1 MDLLIYKLDAPA
13 DSGNTKE
20 RFEEIARCPGHHCF
34 SCHGHSNK
42 HKTHLLLDTI
52 QQFPLICTVQKEE
65 KQTPCSSEDS
75 SAAADALH
83 KRNQQHTTPSFKYE
97 VLRNR
102 GCLTQ
107 RLCNHTA
114 KGITPSVDGDQL
126 AARGPTCGG
135 DRRDATHTHERTTSH
150 WEPERTSA
158 SMRCSLQPER

>member
-1 MDLLIYKLDAPA
+1 MPLQTVEIPRNGSRRLRGVRAIIVFLATVTQQAQNPFVAGYYYTIIPSNMHCKK
-13 DSGNTKE
+13 KE
-20 RFEEIARCPGHHCF
+20 
-34 SCHGHSNK
+34 
-42 HKTHLLLDTI
+42 T
-52 QQFPLICTVQKEE
+52 
-65 KQTPCSSEDS
+65 QTTCSSEES

-135 DRRDATHTHERTTSH
+135 VPRDTTHTHERKASH

-158 SMRCSLQPER
+158 SIRCSLQPER